1 MKYLIILIGMA
12 VASCAEP
19 EKPPFELP
27 ADAMSLLTGDS
38 SKSWKLARR
47 FNNKTRMNMGDCFLE
62 HRDTYKADFTM
73 HNNSGAQSD
82 CGETL
87 NASWKFTKD
96 KKGNSYIRWT
106 SDQLPQLLNIDK
118 NYKSFKILELSEEQM
133 TLQFS
138 HKQFS
143 DKTTIITDIWVPED
157 ASIEDREFHW

>member
-1 MKYLIILIGMA
+1 MKYGLILFLAIL
-12 VASCAEP
+12 SCSDP
-19 EKPPFELP
+19 ETPPYELSS
-27 ADAMSLLTGDS
+27 DAKSLLTGGS
-38 SKSWKLARR
+38 AKSWKLARR

-62 HRDTYKADFTM
+62 HRDTYKSDFTM
-73 HNNSGAQSD
+73 HNNSGDQPD

-87 NASWKFTKD
+87 YAMWKFSKD
-96 KKGNSYIRWT
+96 KKGNSYVRWT
-106 SDQLPQLLNIDK
+106 SDQLPQLLNIEN

-157 ASIEDREFHW
+157 VSIEGREFHW